1 MRKMTIEGN
10 TTPIDRRLVEIGMSR
25 ATLARLS
32 GVPIRTLENWSNR
45 AIKSPNVYQ
54 FYQVAKIL
62 GCSMEDLLEPEL
74 TGDGQG
80 TQDSVELPGQ
90 CLNFFEWLRAETKTA
105 DTQSQD
111 CKKAIRNAR
120 WEDGDMLQRTTAT
133 IQADSVLECLKKVGE
148 AYKAYRAAG
157 RG

>member
-1 MRKMTIEGN
+1 MRKTTIEGN
-10 TTPIDRRLVEIGMSR
+10 MTPVDRRLVEIGMTR
-25 ATLARLS
+25 AALARMS
-32 GVPIRTLENWSNR
+32 GVPLRTLENWSNR
-45 AIKSPNVYQ
+45 TIKSPNVYQ
-54 FYQVAKIL
+54 FYRVAKVL

-74 TGDGQG
+74 TGEGQG
-80 TQDSVELPGQ
+80 TQENVELPGQ

-105 DTQSQD
+105 DKQSQD
-111 CKKAIRNAR
+111 CKKAVRNAR